1 MTFLRILIGG
11 VFLLKRT
18 YTFSIYFILDL
29 QYQLLSF
36 TENIY
41 TNTTFRINNNFVG
54 PSSQLLKH
62 MMFIFS
68 IKTDFCGFFF
78 EIIFS
83 QIFAR
88 VVVAKNP
95 PARWKDQWEKA
106 NSGRCEQM
114 DGSQSHQAV
123 SCTGRSVKT
132 MGNVVFASF
141 CWRRSDHLHCAH
153 KQQKEKTRG
162 QNALLKY
169 KIYNVVLS

>member
-54 PSSQLLKH
+54 PSSQLLKY

-95 PARWKDQWEKA
+95 TCQVEGPVRE
-106 NSGRCEQM
+106 
-114 DGSQSHQAV
+114 
-123 SCTGRSVKT
+123 
-132 MGNVVFASF
+132 
-141 CWRRSDHLHCAH
+141 
-153 KQQKEKTRG
+153 G
-162 QNALLKY
+162 Q
-169 KIYNVVLS
+169 